1 MPATTDALLQPSHKP
16 DHSMRR
22 HWLSIPLFVA
32 LFALGRLP
40 AHGAGIFDQLPAE
53 ATGFV
58 AVHNLSAASEKV
70 ERVTAIFKELTPG
83 PLPAP
88 LALAK
93 GVTGIG
99 PGLNEAGDA
108 LLAFLPSAGA
118 PFPPQP
124 LMLLPVSDYAA
135 FAEALGGDASGEIC
149 RVTIS
154 GEEVLLAKRGD
165 FAALMN
171 VEHRDQFER
180 LLATT
185 PAMPAELASL
195 AEWLATTDLS
205 IGLTRSGVERLAA
218 LGRRQA
224 ADQRQQAEALLN
236 DPEESEALRE
246 IQRSMQA
253 FDLALEFLGA
263 EIKGGAVGL
272 SIDDATNV
280 KLAKRVIL
288 SEAGVL
294 AAMTGA
300 KPLTKPPLANF
311 AADQFVVAGGGPL
324 PPGFGDAFASTIRR
338 FTEKL
343 PPGRGYEGFT
353 PEDWQKL
360 EQSYQEFLKGLTS
373 TSFVLYV
380 GEKEEGLLSNYFSV
394 AQADNANS
402 YLQSF
407 RRSLELD
414 NELMA
419 KAEND
424 LSFPFELSETKVD
437 DKPAVVAV
445 ADIGSAVDDP
455 NVPGFELMVKSM
467 VGPEG
472 KFSLYAIA
480 ADDDT
485 AVIGSA
491 SEEKL
496 AKAVTFATESENG
509 LAADSSVKLTA
520 DLLDPT
526 APWNV
531 FVSPAGAV
539 AWGGRAA
546 QSFAAAFGGDLRVPP
561 FPATAPIGMSLNLTE
576 GQLRS
581 ELVAP
586 VDLLKGIAEYAA
598 KLHGK

>member
-1 MPATTDALLQPSHKP
+1 
-16 DHSMRR
+16 MRR
-22 HWLSIPLFVA
+22 HWLSISLLVA
-32 LFALGRLP
+32 LLVLGRLP
-40 AHGAGIFDQLPAE
+40 AHGAGILDQLPAD

-58 AVHNLSAASEKV
+58 AVRNLSAASEKV

-99 PGLNEAGDA
+99 PGLNEEGDA
-108 LLAFLPSAGA
+108 LLAFLPSADA

-124 LMLLPVSDYAA
+124 LLLLPVSDYAA
-135 FAEALGGDASGEIC
+135 FAESLSGDASGEIC
-149 RVTIS
+149 RVTVS

-171 VEHRDQFER
+171 VDHRDQFES
-180 LLATT
+180 LLATA
-185 PAMPAELASL
+185 PAIAAELAPL
-195 AEWLATTDLS
+195 ADWLATTDLAV
-205 IGLTRSGVERLAA
+205 GLTRSGVERLAA

-224 ADQRQQAEALLN
+224 ADQRQQAEAMLN

-253 FDLALEFLGA
+253 FELALEFLGA

-272 SIDDATNV
+272 SIDAATNV

-300 KPLTKPPLANF
+300 KPLAKAPLANF
-311 AADQFVVAGGGPL
+311 AAGQFVIAGGGPL
-324 PPGFGDAFASTIRR
+324 PPGFGDALASTIRR
-338 FTEKL
+338 VTEQL

-353 PEDWQKL
+353 PDDWEKL
-360 EQSYQEFLKGLTS
+360 EQSHREFMKGLNS

-380 GEKEEGLLSNYFSV
+380 GEKEEGLLSNYYSV
-394 AQADNANS
+394 AKADDAKA

-407 RRSLELD
+407 RKSLELD

-424 LSFPFELSETKVD
+424 LSFPFELKDAEVH

-445 ADIGSAVDDP
+445 ADIGGAVADP
-455 NVPGFELMVKSM
+455 NVPGVEALVKAM

-472 KFSLYAIA
+472 KLSLYAIA
-480 ADDDT
+480 ADSNT
-485 AVIGSA
+485 TVIGSA

-496 AKAVTFATESENG
+496 AKAVTFAVNGEKG
-509 LAADSSVKLTA
+509 LADDSSVKTTA
-520 DLLDPT
+520 DLLDPA
-526 APWNV
+526 APWSV
-531 FVSPAGAV
+531 YISPAGAV
-539 AWGGRAA
+539 AWGARGA
-546 QSFAAAFGGDLRVPP
+546 QSWAAAFGDDRRAPP
-561 FPATAPIGMSLNLTE
+561 FPATAPIGISLTLTE

-598 KLHGK
+598 KLQAK